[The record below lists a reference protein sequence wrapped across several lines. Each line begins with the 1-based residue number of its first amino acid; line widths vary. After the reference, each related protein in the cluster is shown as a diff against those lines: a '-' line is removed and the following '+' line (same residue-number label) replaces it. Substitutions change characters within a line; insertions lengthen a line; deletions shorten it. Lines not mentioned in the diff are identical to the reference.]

1 MTSLILVLIG
11 SIFAMFIGVPVAFAF
26 ALAGF
31 LLCGIYEIGI
41 TGAISASF
49 DRLNMYAIM
58 ALPLFILLG
67 SLMNQGGLAKR
78 LIDFVNVLLGRKKG
92 GLGRVLVVSNAIFGA
107 ICGVATSALA
117 AIGGVLIPEMEKKGY
132 PRGYSTGMAVSS
144 SVLSLLIPPST
155 SMIIFGIAG
164 RISIPLLFAATII
177 PGIILT
183 VILCIINNV
192 MVKNI
197 PTIQTLPETISSER
211 KKEIVRA
218 TKESMYILFLPLFI
232 LGGIYGGMFT
242 PTEAASMAVVYAL
255 IIGVFVYKEINLNI
269 LWNSLA
275 KAGSLTGSVI
285 IVFFFFF
292 VLSRVLILEELPD
305 TMMNFLFSISNN
317 PIILMLI
324 LNFILLITGMLMD
337 DASALIL
344 AAIIYLPAAK
354 SLGIDPLQFGAICG
368 VNLGM
373 GLITPPVA
381 PLLYMGGIVG
391 GNLEL
396 KDYYKPA
403 LYSIIFGYIPVILL
417 TTYIPAISLTLPKL
431 VMNLYR

>member
-1 MTSLILVLIG
+1 MTNLILVIVG
-11 SIFAMFIGVPVAFAF
+11 SILAMFIGVPVAFSF

-31 LLCGIYEIGI
+31 LLCSIYGIGI

-78 LIDFVNVLLGRKKG
+78 LINFVNVLFGRKKG
-92 GLGRVLVVSNAIFGA
+92 GLGRVLIISNAIFGA

-117 AIGGVLIPEMEKKGY
+117 ALGGILIPEMEKRGY

-164 RISIPLLFAATII
+164 RVSIPLLFAATII

-192 MVKNI
+192 MVKSI
-197 PTIQTLPETISSER
+197 PSIQDLPKTIPSER
-211 KKEIVRA
+211 KKEIVHA
-218 TKESMYILFLPLFI
+218 TKGAIYILVLPLFI

-242 PTEAASMAVVYAL
+242 PTEAASIALIYAL

-269 LWNSLA
+269 VWSSLA
-275 KAGSLTGSVI
+275 KSGSLTGSVI

-292 VLSRVLILEELPD
+292 VLSRVLILEEMPD
-305 TMMNFLFSISNN
+305 AMMNFLFSISNN
-317 PIILMLI
+317 RIILLLL

-337 DASALIL
+337 DASGLIL

-396 KDYYKPA
+396 KDYFKPA
-403 LYSIIFGYIPVILL
+403 LYSIIFGYLPVILL

-431 VMNLYR
+431 ITNVFR

>member
-1 MTSLILVLIG
+1 VIVG
-11 SIFAMFIGVPVAFAF
+11 SILAMFIGVPVAFSF

-31 LLCGIYEIGI
+31 LLCSIYGIGI

-78 LIDFVNVLLGRKKG
+78 LINFVNVLFGRKKG
-92 GLGRVLVVSNAIFGA
+92 GLGRVLIISNAIFGA

-117 AIGGVLIPEMEKKGY
+117 ALGGILIPEMEKRGY

-164 RISIPLLFAATII
+164 RVSIPLLFAATII

-192 MVKNI
+192 MVKSI
-197 PTIQTLPETISSER
+197 PSIQDLPKTIPSER
-211 KKEIVRA
+211 KKEIVHA
-218 TKESMYILFLPLFI
+218 TKGAIYILVLPLFI

-242 PTEAASMAVVYAL
+242 PTEAASIALIYAL

-269 LWNSLA
+269 VWSSLA
-275 KAGSLTGSVI
+275 KSGSLTGSVI

-292 VLSRVLILEELPD
+292 VLSRVLILEEMPD
-305 TMMNFLFSISNN
+305 AMMNFLFSISNN
-317 PIILMLI
+317 RIILLLL

-337 DASALIL
+337 DASGLIL

-396 KDYYKPA
+396 KDYFKPA
-403 LYSIIFGYIPVILL
+403 LYSIIFGYLPVILL

-431 VMNLYR
+431 ITNVFR

>member
-1 MTSLILVLIG
+1 VINLILVIIG
-11 SIFAMFIGVPVAFAF
+11 SIFAMFIGVPVAFSF

-31 LLCGIYEIGI
+31 LLCSIYGIGI

-67 SLMNQGGLAKR
+67 SLMNQGGLARR

-92 GLGRVLVVSNAIFGA
+92 GLGTVLIVSNAIFGA

-117 AIGGVLIPEMEKKGY
+117 ALGGILIPEMEKRGY

-164 RISIPLLFAATII
+164 KISIPLLFAATII

-192 MVKNI
+192 MVKSI
-197 PTIQTLPETISSER
+197 PTIQTLPKTIPSER
-211 KKEIVRA
+211 KKEIVHA
-218 TKESMYILFLPLFI
+218 TKGAIYILFLPLFI

-242 PTEAASMAVVYAL
+242 PTEAASIALIYAL

-269 LWNSLA
+269 LWSSLA

-305 TMMNFLFSISNN
+305 AMMNFLFSISNN
-317 PIILMLI
+317 RIILLLL

-337 DASALIL
+337 DTSGLIL

-354 SLGIDPLQFGAICG
+354 SLGIDPIQFGAICG

-396 KDYYKPA
+396 KDYFKPA

-431 VMNLYR
+431 VMNLYK